1 MAQPQVHSS
10 DLPLHYWFSYQVI
23 VIIRVIVIGFI
34 LVGLLLKIKKQIKNY
49 IDTINLLEYKLNE
62 ITKKYDTICSEIVE
76 NDTITSELTSKITT
90 CNENIRDLENNLY
103 EINDTITLNDELMKS
118 ACSSLHS
125 QISNNRILIGY
136 RIYSNET
143 HDIFVPVFEPID
155 ASTIFDPNTCDWFIV
170 NQLKYFK
177 NIKKINLMTAVN
189 KMFIFGNPDL
199 NKLSGRSGHKHRI
212 YDVTQM
218 VQENNPN
225 YFMVWQDVFC
235 YTGDGFCLFKQPY
248 NVQMYAKNRV
258 KKLYEQLLEMDI
270 ELTMPNELRDYC
282 L

>member
-1 MAQPQVHSS
+1 MNQVQVHTS
-10 DLPLHYWFSYQVI
+10 DLSLHYRFSYQII
-23 VIIRVIVIGFI
+23 VIIKVIVIGFI
-34 LVGLLLKIKKQIKNY
+34 LLGLLLKIKRQVKNY

-62 ITKKYDTICSEIVE
+62 INKKYDTIYSE
-76 NDTITSELTSKITT
+76 NNTNTSELTCKITT
-90 CNENIRDLENNLY
+90 CNEHIRDLENNLY
-103 EINDTITLNDELMKS
+103 EINNTIALNDKLIEN

-143 HDIFVPVFEPID
+143 RDFLVPVFEPID
-155 ASTIFDPNTCDWFIV
+155 SSTIFDPNVCDWFIV

-177 NIKKINLMTAVN
+177 NIKKINLMTAVD
-189 KMFIFGNPDL
+189 KMFIFGNSEL
-199 NKLSGRSGHKHRI
+199 NKLSERSGHEHRVS
-212 YDVTQM
+212 DVTRM

-225 YFMVWQDVFC
+225 YFVVWQDVFG

-270 ELTMPNELRDYC
+270 KLTMPDELRDYC

>member
-1 MAQPQVHSS
+1 MNQVQVHTS
-10 DLPLHYWFSYQVI
+10 DLSLHYRFSYQII
-23 VIIRVIVIGFI
+23 VIIKVIVIGFI
-34 LVGLLLKIKKQIKNY
+34 LLGLLLKIKRQIKNY

-62 ITKKYDTICSEIVE
+62 INKKYDTIYSE
-76 NDTITSELTSKITT
+76 NNTNTSELTCKITT
-90 CNENIRDLENNLY
+90 CNEHIRDLEYNLY
-103 EINDTITLNDELMKS
+103 QVNNTIALNDKLIEN

-143 HDIFVPVFEPID
+143 HDFLVPVFEPID
-155 ASTIFDPNTCDWFIV
+155 ASTIFDQPVCDWFIV

-189 KMFIFGNPDL
+189 KMFIFGNPEL
-199 NKLSGRSGHKHRI
+199 NKLSGRSSYEHSL
-212 YDVTQM
+212 YDVARM

-270 ELTMPNELRDYC
+270 ELTMPDELRDYC